1 MQVQRRLSD
10 LQKPTPRM
18 DLWTLKQKNDDME
31 IQSREPGDE
40 GAVWNTPGEKLLGRM
55 IDYYGTHLA
64 LSNTMPVN

>member
-1 MQVQRRLSD
+1 
-10 LQKPTPRM
+10 M
-18 DLWTLKQKNDDME
+18 DLWTLKQKNDDVE